1 MKQPPKDK
9 KEAQKQK
16 IIGET
21 APDKS
26 LSEKEVENNSEP
38 KQERTE
44 KNDHDKEE
52 LTNMDQKIT
61 NTDEKHDTEN
71 IAL

>member
-9 KEAQKQK
+9 KEIQEQK

-26 LSEKEVENNSEP
+26 TTEKEVENNSEP
-38 KQERTE
+38 KQESTE
-44 KNDHDKEE
+44 NQDQEE